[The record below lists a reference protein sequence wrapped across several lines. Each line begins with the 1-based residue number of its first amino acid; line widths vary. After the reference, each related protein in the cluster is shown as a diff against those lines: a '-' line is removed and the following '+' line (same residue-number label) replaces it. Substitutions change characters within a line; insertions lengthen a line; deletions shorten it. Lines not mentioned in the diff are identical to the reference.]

1 MAFDPK
7 KIPVSYATLQS
18 SVAFPRF
25 QIPEVSQI
33 SNAKTPTLRAFLT
46 PQGLWIERNEVAV
59 GLIPTTNI
67 KMMEFRTDAEGSD
80 K

>member
-1 MAFDPK
+1 MAVDIK

-18 SVAFPRF
+18 SVGFPRY

-33 SNAKTPTLRAFLT
+33 SATKTPKLKAFLT
-46 PQGLWIERNEVAV
+46 PQGLWIERNGVAV

-67 KMMEFRTDAEGSD
+67 KMMEFENAEGQD